1 MNRWRGDTVLL
12 ICMTRLMAFVKTSAG
27 RIYLY
32 SNLSLLDLPRYCLN
46 LAFATEMVEERARD
60 RHCPLG
66 L

>member
-12 ICMTRLMAFVKTSAG
+12 ICMTQLVAFVETSAG

-32 SNLSLLDLPRYCLN
+32 SNLSLLCLPRFSLN
-46 LAFATEMVEERARD
+46 LAFATEMVEGRARD